1 MEQHG
6 ERFGPRPGQE
16 AQVPASGEVGGAEE
30 AEAWDLEDDAAVVAW
45 DGQEDADVEASDAAD
60 AVTWDAGEAADVDAW
75 DAGPEA
81 DAVEWQAGESAG
93 GAIPVPGA
101 PGRRAETGE
110 ARVDAALARLAE
122 LDGRPV
128 TEHRAIFEDVHRRLR
143 DVLGELDSRE
153 PDQAPAAG
161 AERRAGR

>member
-45 DGQEDADVEASDAAD
+45 DGQEDADVEAAD
-60 AVTWDAGEAADVDAW
+60 ADVDAW
-75 DAGPEA
+75 DAGPEP
-81 DAVEWQAGESAG
+81 DAGEWQAGESAG